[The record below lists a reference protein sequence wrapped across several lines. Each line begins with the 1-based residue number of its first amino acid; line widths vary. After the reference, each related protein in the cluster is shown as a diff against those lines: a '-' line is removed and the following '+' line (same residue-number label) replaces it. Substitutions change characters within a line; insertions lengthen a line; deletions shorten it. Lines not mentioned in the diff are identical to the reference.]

1 MSNGFSVTVGSQKIT
16 IKVGDNIEDI
26 KNKFGENAG
35 TIFND
40 IDKNSD
46 GKLDANE
53 IDGLKTNIE
62 NADFEIEEDENDN
75 TPVHGNTSARA
86 YNTAIQ
92 NLKNKYN
99 TETLTGFFKSDD
111 SD

>member
-1 MSNGFSVTVGSQKIT
+1 MSNVFSVTVGSQKIT

-40 IDKNSD
+40 IDTNSD

-62 NADFEIEEDENDN
+62 NADFEI
-75 TPVHGNTSARA
+75 
-86 YNTAIQ
+86 
-92 NLKNKYN
+92 
-99 TETLTGFFKSDD
+99 
-111 SD
+111 